1 MKDLFLKLVVISVVL
16 LKVQTRSPK
25 SDTDGEQQITHRSEV
40 LVGGLCELQNA
51 ATPKEGRGYS
61 VPEDVLSRPCVIESS
76 DFNLNQKSGF

>member
-1 MKDLFLKLVVISVVL
+1 MKLVVISVVL

-25 SDTDGEQQITHRSEV
+25 SDTDRQQQITHISEV

-51 ATPKEGRGYS
+51 ATPKAGR
-61 VPEDVLSRPCVIESS
+61 DVLSRPCVIESS

>member
-1 MKDLFLKLVVISVVL
+1 MKLVVISVVL

-25 SDTDGEQQITHRSEV
+25 SDTDRQQQITHISEV

-51 ATPKEGRGYS
+51 ATPKAG
-61 VPEDVLSRPCVIESS
+61 DVLSRPCVIESS